1 VADGEEEIGPVPAPS
16 MQNAPV
22 PAPSMSPGGP
32 PPSRSSIS
40 ALLGVLLVIAVAGVS
55 VGVLVAVSG
64 SSHPNTAVE
73 SRPPTTTVS
82 TSPARRAGLV
92 YLSRLGASGGDTPT
106 VGDARLDGHDY
117 PNSLLYEN
125 VDEAPSSAASCESQ
139 SSCHATS
146 YELSGRFTQF
156 LATLGTETRGSPA
169 EQRGYVRWSVM
180 VDGRPTEGILA
191 PSSAPEA
198 IDVPVGGADSLELR
212 VIVEDGFAGT
222 IVWGNA
228 RVH

>member
-1 VADGEEEIGPVPAPS
+1 MSQGGAPS
-16 MQNAPV
+16 
-22 PAPSMSPGGP
+22 GR
-32 PPSRSSIS
+32 PPSRNSIS
-40 ALLGVLLVIAVAGVS
+40 ALLGVLLAVIAVAGVS

-64 SSHPNTAVE
+64 SSHPNTGVE
-73 SRPPTTTVS
+73 SRSTTTTVS
-82 TSPARRAGLV
+82 TSPAPRAGLV
-92 YLSRLGASGGDTPT
+92 YLSRLGASGGDTPM

-125 VDEAPSSAASCESQ
+125 VDEVPSIAASCESQ
-139 SSCHATS
+139 SSCRATS

-169 EQRGYVRWSVM
+169 EQRGYVRWSVV

-198 IDVPVGGADSLELR
+198 IDVPVGGTDSLELR
-212 VIVEDGFAGT
+212 VIVEDGFVGT